1 VAGRGGGCEAS
12 DERLLA
18 CARRGD
24 DDAFRRLVERHE
36 PRVARTVIGMIG
48 PGPDADDVGQRTFVR
63 FYRSLN
69 RFRGDSALGTYLAR
83 IAINESLRALE
94 RRKRTEQ
101 RQVSRDDEST
111 NLGERSKDD
120 PEEEA
125 IRSEI
130 RAAVRD
136 AVAALDPKHRA
147 VVTLRIIEGY
157 DTRETAEILNISYG
171 TVLSRLS
178 RALDRLGPR
187 LEPYWRN
194 E

>member
-63 FYRSLN
+63 FYRNLD
-69 RFRGDSALGTYLAR
+69 RFRGDSALGTYLTR

-101 RQVSRDDEST
+101 RQVSRDDESA

-147 VVTLRIIEGY
+147 VVTLRMIEGY
-157 DTRETAEILNISYG
+157 DTRETAEILDIPYG